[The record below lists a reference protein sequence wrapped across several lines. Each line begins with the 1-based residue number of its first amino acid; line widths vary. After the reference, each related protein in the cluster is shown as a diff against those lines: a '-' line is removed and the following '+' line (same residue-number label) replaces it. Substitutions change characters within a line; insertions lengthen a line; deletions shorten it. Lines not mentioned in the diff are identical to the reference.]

1 MESKQFEWMKNKG
14 YIVNL
19 KGKYFVTFQGLV
31 TVAHNTGLISI
42 ETTCIHDDWEKG
54 HFAFSATVKGIK
66 KDSDQVV
73 TFTDQG
79 DATTK
84 NVNRGIAPH
93 VRRMASTRAICRAL
107 RLYTGISYPSQEEYG
122 GDE

>member
-42 ETTCIHDDWEKG
+42 ETKCIHDDWEKG

-79 DATTK
+79 D
-84 NVNRGIAPH
+84 GIAPH

-107 RLYTGISYPSQEEYG
+107 RLYTGISYTSREELG